1 MWYCRD
7 IFFCPHNPTSGHLTR
22 EQDVIFTL
30 EGKNKQVV
38 CKTFTANDVFFKI
51 LKIVFFKKCVG
62 SPVDKIL
69 QHLSNLFWCVDHCGA
84 SSSPKLQ
91 LAASPEPS

>member
-1 MWYCRD
+1 MA
-7 IFFCPHNPTSGHLTR
+7 R

-30 EGKNKQVV
+30 EGKNRQVV
-38 CKTFTANDVFFKI
+38 CKIFTANDVFFKI

-69 QHLSNLFWCVDHCGA
+69 QHLSIICSGVSITVAPALRQSFN
-84 SSSPKLQ
+84 
-91 LAASPEPS
+91 